1 MSSRIGAGVS
11 IIPYDESK
19 ELQPS
24 QPPEESSAN
33 DAVPRTRTGHKPLEF
48 VTVSPAKG
56 KDGKDISKV
65 VRTQVMKD
73 YFWKR
78 RNLEKPDQ
86 KPTDQPTSLSQYKG
100 RFRLNA
106 QPNKSKPKPVSR
118 KSKGRDRG
126 RDRASSDVAGRAQK
140 GRIVMP
146 RGPIADPSTYDP
158 DGFFASTPV
167 GLLGGSLDPFDSF
180 ALNLKPES
188 LKLIYYYKQSYS
200 RDSLHLNVGGGYCLF
215 DAREHHALF
224 HSILYLVALDF
235 NLRRGF
241 TDTIGCLYHSSEA
254 FRLINEKIRDDIIE
268 DATMA
273 AIALVAIKEN
283 LNGMFDVSNVHMQG
297 LKYMVQEKGGIN
309 KIQGIHRG
317 VVTWADF
324 CNSTVWNCPPQFPYT
339 PISAVIQD
347 TSFSHGPSEPAETFS
362 LQIPLNLEQQL
373 TSLVESL
380 RKSSAAKDA
389 NAHKNEASHVY
400 DVEYRLHLLQ
410 AGVFNLQYASKDMAA
425 VCVAL
430 NIYLYLAIRELPAKA
445 QLMWRLIDRLQASF
459 RVEWAE
465 PMTSPEQWKQEWK
478 LWTLFIGYGAALDN
492 GRQEWFVRAL
502 KSAYNDAG
510 YQDMEHLHDT
520 LKNLLWQESWCEH
533 YFNKLRE
540 ELAR

>member
-33 DAVPRTRTGHKPLEF
+33 DAVPRTRTSHKPLEF

-106 QPNKSKPKPVSR
+106 QPNKSKPKPISR

-273 AIALVAIKEN
+273 AIALVAIKE
-283 LNGMFDVSNVHMQG
+283 
-297 LKYMVQEKGGIN
+297 
-309 KIQGIHRG
+309 
-317 VVTWADF
+317 
-324 CNSTVWNCPPQFPYT
+324 FPYT
-339 PISAVIQD
+339 PISAVIKD

-465 PMTSPEQWKQEWK
+465 PMTSSEQWKQEWK

>member
-1 MSSRIGAGVS
+1 MSSPNDARDS

-19 ELQPS
+19 GLQSS
-24 QPPEESSAN
+24 QRPEETSVS
-33 DAVPRTRTGHKPLEF
+33 DAVPRTRTSYKPLEF
-48 VTVSPAKG
+48 VTVSLAKE
-56 KDGKDISKV
+56 KDGRDISKV

-73 YFWKR
+73 YFWKQ
-78 RNLEKPDQ
+78 RNLGKLDQ

-106 QPNKSKPKPVSR
+106 QPKKSRPKPVSR
-118 KSKGRDRG
+118 KSKGRDRV
-126 RDRASSDVAGRAQK
+126 SSDAAGRAQK

-146 RGPIADPSTYDP
+146 RGPIADPSIYDP

-180 ALNLKPES
+180 ALKLKPES

-200 RDSLHLNVGGGYCLF
+200 RDSLDLNVGGGYCLF
-215 DAREHHALF
+215 DAREHRALF

-241 TDTIGCLYHSSEA
+241 TDTLGCLYHSSEA
-254 FRLINEKIRDDIIE
+254 FRLINEKIRDDMIE

-339 PISAVIQD
+339 PISAVIED
-347 TSFSHGPSEPAETFS
+347 TSFSHGPLKPAETFS

-410 AGVFNLQYASKDMAA
+410 AGVFNGQYLSKDMAA
-425 VCVAL
+425 LCVAL
-430 NIYLYLAIRELPAKA
+430 NIYLYLAIREIPAKA
-445 QLMWRLIDRLQASF
+445 QLMWRLIDRLQALF
-459 RVEWAE
+459 GVGWAE
-465 PMTSPEQWKQEWK
+465 PMTFLEQWRQDWK
-478 LWTLFIGYGAALDN
+478 LWTLFIGYGAALEN
-492 GRQEWFVRAL
+492 RRQKWFAQAL

-510 YQDMEHLHDT
+510 YRDLEHLHDI

-540 ELAR
+540 ELAC